1 MTIMNYKQCPKC
13 GDEVFTKA
21 EVREIFGFRTRRTGN
36 GETLP
41 QSNCKKCRA
50 KIQRQRK
57 RLGLQVSRF
66 NG

>member
-1 MTIMNYKQCPKC
+1 MNYKQCPKC
-13 GDEVFTKA
+13 GDEAFTKA

-57 RLGLQVSRF
+57 RLGLQVSRTLR
-66 NG
+66 